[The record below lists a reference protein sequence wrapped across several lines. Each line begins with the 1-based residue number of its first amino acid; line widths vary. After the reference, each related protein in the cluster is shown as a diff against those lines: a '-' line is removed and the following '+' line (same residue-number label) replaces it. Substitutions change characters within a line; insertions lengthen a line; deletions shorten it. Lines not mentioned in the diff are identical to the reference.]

1 MTRSATSMR
10 ADILDSAA
18 RLFAAHGFRGT
29 SLQDIA
35 SDVGCS
41 KASLL
46 YHFTNKD
53 AILSELFAPVGQEFE
68 TLLERL
74 APLSG
79 EEAVRAAVAGVVDM
93 SLRFRSQVKI
103 LLLDVDTMLDHPDLP
118 CVDDVTESL
127 VDALVGRV
135 PEQEPRVAGWMA
147 LLGIFLTT
155 ARGVSIPDETMRSEL
170 TSGAFR
176 TLGLSS

>member
-1 MTRSATSMR
+1 MR
-10 ADILDSAA
+10 ADILDSAV

-53 AILSELFAPVGQEFE
+53 TMLSELFAPVGQEIE

-74 APLSG
+74 APLRG
-79 EEAVRAAVAGVVDM
+79 EEAARAAVAGVVDL
-93 SLRFRSQVKI
+93 SLRFRGQVKI
-103 LLLDVDTMLDHPDLP
+103 LLLDVDALLCHPELP
-118 CVDDVTESL
+118 DVNGVTDRL

-135 PEQEPRVAGWMA
+135 PDQAPRVAGWMA

-155 ARGVSIPDETMRSEL
+155 ARGVDIPDETMRVEL
-170 TSGAFR
+170 THGAFR